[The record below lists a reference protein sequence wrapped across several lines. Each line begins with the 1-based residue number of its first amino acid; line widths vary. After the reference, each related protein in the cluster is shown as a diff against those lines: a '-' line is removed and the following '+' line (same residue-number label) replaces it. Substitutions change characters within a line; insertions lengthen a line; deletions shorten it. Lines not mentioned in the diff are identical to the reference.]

1 MDTGSRAGRQGRA
14 HPKRLAEN
22 SPELATPPSGMQ
34 GAPERPHLDTLL
46 KAQHPDS
53 TRAFQK
59 AKKDKTLLS
68 KKRKMMADFSS
79 ATTELEDNEKRLP
92 WAEGHRHPQ
101 IYYKKKKDEK
111 TSAPGTVD

>member
-1 MDTGSRAGRQGRA
+1 
-14 HPKRLAEN
+14 
-22 SPELATPPSGMQ
+22 
-34 GAPERPHLDTLL
+34 
-46 KAQHPDS
+46 
-53 TRAFQK
+53 
-59 AKKDKTLLS
+59 
-68 KKRKMMADFSS
+68 MMADFSS